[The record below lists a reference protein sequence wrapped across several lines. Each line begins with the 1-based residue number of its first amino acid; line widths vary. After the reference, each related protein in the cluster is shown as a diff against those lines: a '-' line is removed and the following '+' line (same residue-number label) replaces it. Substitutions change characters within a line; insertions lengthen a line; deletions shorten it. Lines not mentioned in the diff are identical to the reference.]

1 MSKYPPSL
9 DSKIFQGAAGKGG
22 GLFGTPPFFGQN
34 FPDFL
39 GFLGS
44 FFQNFRR
51 LRRPFLCFLSAC
63 GAIFHIFLDTC
74 GTTIPLSSSSRW
86 YAHIFQRSFMAL
98 VLPMVLVKIERTGI
112 KQTGHNLLHSTQ
124 VRLNQS
130 SLVATFPSA
139 SFLLCLICAVFS
151 SAAPAALHFTT
162 IFP

>member
-1 MSKYPPSL
+1 MEPPHFL
-9 DSKIFQGAAGKGG
+9 AKIFRIFWDFWGHFFKIFGACGA
-22 GLFGTPPFFGQN
+22 LFCVFE
-34 FPDFL
+34 
-39 GFLGS
+39 
-44 FFQNFRR
+44 R
-51 LRRPFLCFLSAC
+51 LRRNFSHFFWTRVAPPSHCPVHPDGML
-63 GAIFHIFLDTC
+63 IF
-74 GTTIPLSSSSRW
+74 
-86 YAHIFQRSFMAL
+86 FQRSFMAL